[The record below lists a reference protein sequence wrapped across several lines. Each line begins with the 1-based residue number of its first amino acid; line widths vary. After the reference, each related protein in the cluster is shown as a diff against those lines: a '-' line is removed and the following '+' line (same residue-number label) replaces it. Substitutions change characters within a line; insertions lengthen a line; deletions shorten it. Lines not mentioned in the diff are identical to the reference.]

1 MTDFRALCAE
11 LADSL
16 EDWLSSNS
24 IGGISLD
31 DGTDAELIFRARTA
45 LAQPEPQGPVP
56 VTERL
61 PGPEDCDAEGRCWL
75 TSVDVEP
82 GWVADN
88 PEQCTNW
95 THWLP
100 RHALPVPRQEADH
113 G

>member
-11 LADSL
+11 LV
-16 EDWLSSNS
+16 DWLEKSPPPKSTLIHCALNA
-24 IGGISLD
+24 SLD
-31 DGTDAELIFRARTA
+31 RARAA
-45 LAQPEPQGPVP
+45 LARPEPQGPVP

-61 PGPEDCDAEGRCWL
+61 PGPDDCDAEGRCWL

-82 GWVADN
+82 GWVSDN

-100 RHALPVPRQEADH
+100 HHALPVPQQEVVPNVD
-113 G
+113 